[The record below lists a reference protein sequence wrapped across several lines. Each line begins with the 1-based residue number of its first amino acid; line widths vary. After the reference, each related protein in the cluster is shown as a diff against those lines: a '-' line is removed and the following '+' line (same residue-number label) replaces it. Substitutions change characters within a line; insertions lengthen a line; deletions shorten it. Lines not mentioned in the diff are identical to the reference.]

1 MRIGDKITGVISGVQ
16 SYGVFVKFDG
26 EHQGLIHISEL
37 KHGFVADLNDK
48 YKVGDKVDVIV
59 MGIDEYNQKISL
71 SMRALKPEK
80 LGRPI
85 LHKHFWTD
93 YRDKIGYKTIAQH
106 KNEWVNA
113 ALKRISEKKQ
123 NNSTFL

>member
-1 MRIGDKITGVISGVQ
+1 MRIGDKITGTVSGVQ
-16 SYGVFVKFDG
+16 SYGVFVKIDD

-37 KHGFVADLNDK
+37 KHGFVTDIQDR
-48 YKVGDKVDVIV
+48 YQVGDKVKVIV

-71 SMRALKPEK
+71 SMRALEPEK
-80 LGRPI
+80 LGRPV

-106 KNEWVNA
+106 KNAWVKA
-113 ALKRISEKKQ
+113 AMAEISEKKQ
-123 NNSTFL
+123 KNSTFL

>member
-1 MRIGDKITGVISGVQ
+1 MRIGDKITGTISGIQ
-16 SYGVFVKFDG
+16 SYGVFVKLVDD
-26 EHQGLIHISEL
+26 EQGLILISEL
-37 KHGFVADLNDK
+37 KHGFVSDVKDW
-48 YKVGDKVDVIV
+48 YKIGDKVDVIV

-71 SMRALKPEK
+71 SMRALDPEK

-106 KNEWVNA
+106 KSAWVNA
-113 ALKRISEKKQ
+113 AMKGISEKKQ
-123 NNSTFL
+123 KKSTFL